1 MRNKKQELAL
11 IKIGEIIKKQLL
23 LLKISRTKLAL
34 ELNTDEKHIRRIENG
49 ESNSTIISL
58 LKIFYVLKIDI
69 QVLSKIKIDKGFIE
83 D

>member
-1 MRNKKQELAL
+1 M
-11 IKIGEIIKKQLL
+11 
-23 LLKISRTKLAL
+23 
-34 ELNTDEKHIRRIENG
+34 ELNTDEKHIRRIEKG